1 MDQNDKQRNSS
12 VPLGTF
18 TEDET
23 AEPATLPFEAVA
35 SREEE
40 SLPGVRREEESL
52 PGVRVDAQAKQP
64 RQRVKTLMGVPAF
77 ESIAP
82 PKPAAISSSSELERD
97 AELLADDVTV
107 DIDLD
112 DPESNEVTMVHDSDV
127 LALPDSPPP
136 SAAERVVDPAD
147 QTQPFER
154 PAPEVGLLHR
164 ILEAAP
170 PPPVSVAA
178 TDDKPSALPLLIP
191 NQYVEARTRER
202 ILESA
207 PEERMPEPRDTS
219 STSQSVSNTAQ
230 SVSTPTPTAQPSQAP
245 GAVPTSLAPRE
256 VARAPQ
262 SRDTDRSSRA
272 GMWMVAAA
280 MLLAAGGW
288 YLTSGSFRRASLTAA
303 PATQP
308 SAATQP
314 MAAKDEETSMQSS
327 SSVPPSLQPPPEQR
341 APTELPTVAVTGN
354 ASGEADGKAPQHLPS
369 ATKAHRGKGLSASA
383 RSLRAKRGGAKPSSV
398 NEPAGDMPEV
408 PNRGVVVQRLES
420 VRSSVQACASGRSG
434 VADLDITIANNGTVM
449 HVLVGGDF
457 AGTTQGSCIARAVRE
472 ARFPTFKQDRLRIL
486 YPYAI

>member
-18 TEDET
+18 TEEDE
-23 AEPATLPFEAVA
+23 AGEPATLPYEAVA
-35 SREEE
+35 PRD
-40 SLPGVRREEESL
+40 EESL
-52 PGVRVDAQAKQP
+52 PGVRVDAQAKAP

-82 PKPAAISSSSELERD
+82 AAPVRPAAISGKDSD
-97 AELLADDVTV
+97 AELLADDVHV

-112 DPESNEVTMVHDSDV
+112 DPDSSEVTMVHEADV
-127 LALPDSPPP
+127 VALPDSPLQP
-136 SAAERVVDPAD
+136 SAAERTVDVLD

-170 PPPVSVAA
+170 PPPVSVEA
-178 TDDKPSALPLLIP
+178 TDEKPSALPLLIP

-202 ILESA
+202 MVESA
-207 PEERMPEPRDTS
+207 PEELMPEPRDTS
-219 STSQSVSNTAQ
+219 SSSQSVSNPAQ
-230 SVSTPTPTAQPSQAP
+230 AASTSRAP

-262 SRDTDRSSRA
+262 PRETERSSRA

-288 YLTSGSFRRASLTAA
+288 YLTGGSFRRATLTEA
-303 PATQP
+303 PAAQP

-314 MAAKDEETSMQSS
+314 MAAKNEETSMQSS
-327 SSVPPSLQPPPEQR
+327 SSVPPSLQPPPEQPQG
-341 APTELPTVAVTGN
+341 PTELPTVAVTGN
-354 ASGEADGKAPQHLPS
+354 PNGSATGNADGSAPQHMPNGTAGKL
-369 ATKAHRGKGLSASA
+369 HGGKGLSASA
-383 RSLRAKRGGAKPSSV
+383 RSLRGKRAGAKPASV
-398 NEPAGDMPEV
+398 NEPAGDMPEL

-472 ARFPTFKQDRLRIL
+472 ARFPTFKQDRMRIL